1 MPHRNHQRRDL
12 KIPAD
17 LKAPVRNRYFYGK
30 LLDVKHLEMEQD
42 YFNSKRALINRLV
55 IGPGV
60 VCGLDV
66 ELTEDYKSVIVLPG
80 VAIDRCGREIVVTK
94 PSQPV
99 TLPPF
104 PPHPS
109 DDENYKP
116 QYQGKY
122 EHRKDDHPEYCEED
136 YAYVVLCYHE
146 CESDPVRAV
155 AGDCETVALCVAGSV
170 REQYE
175 VKVLEGCAPE
185 RKSNFPDVIDGRRIS
200 YAAIVDYV
208 TRGCRPLPDDCCV
221 PLANIRLRQ
230 ADDGWQPEVDIAIRP
245 IVYNYRLLFDLIQSL
260 VSKEEAEY

>member
-1 MPHRNHQRRDL
+1 MAHRNHQRRDL
-12 KIPAD
+12 KTPAD
-17 LKAPVRNRYFYGK
+17 LKTPVRNRYFYGK
-30 LLDVKHLEMEQD
+30 LLDVMQLEMEQD

-66 ELTEDYKSVIVLPG
+66 ELSEDYKSVIVLPG

-99 TLPPF
+99 ELPPL

-109 DDENYKP
+109 DDQEYKP
-116 QYQGKY
+116 QNEAKYQHRKY
-122 EHRKDDHPEYCEED
+122 EQHEYCDEE
-136 YAYVVLCYHE
+136 YAHVLLCYHE

-155 AGDCETVALCVAGSV
+155 AGDCETVAVCVSGSV

-175 VKVLEGCAPE
+175 VTVREGCAAE
-185 RKSNFPDVIDGRRIS
+185 RKSNFPDVIEGRRIS

-208 TRGCRPLPDDCCV
+208 TRGCRALPDDCCI
-221 PLANIRLRQ
+221 PLADIRLKY
-230 ADDGWQPEVDIAIRP
+230 ADKGWEPEVDITIRP
-245 IVYNYRLLFDLIQSL
+245 IVYNNRLLFDLIQSL